1 MPKPRRGAPSPLP
14 PRAWGIPDPP
24 RHGVGQD
31 IGPWG
36 GSQGQRWCGSPRLPR
51 GRTGSRGGPASGV
64 ARAGGQLCGTRSHH
78 TGRAGAVRTLA
89 PAAYPGVSAASRSP
103 VRTWDKRRAGL
114 SGRDTGRGPP
124 RLTGEAGCWP
134 WPAGGWWRGVDGCAP
149 PAPLRRV
156 PSCFWGWHQAPF
168 PPAPTRR
175 PPQLRGC
182 GPEPVPA
189 SPSTGVF

>member
-1 MPKPRRGAPSPLP
+1 MPKPRRGPQLSPCP
-14 PRAWGIPDPP
+14 
-24 RHGVGQD
+24 GVGNPRSPAARRRP
-31 IGPWG
+31 GHRPLGWLPWAEVVRPHG
-36 GSQGQRWCGSPRLPR
+36 E
-51 GRTGSRGGPASGV
+51 RGGPASGV